1 MGESSTRRNLYGA
14 TALIAFAIA
23 TLGGVELYG
32 LINKPKPI
40 IPVAVDEEDLL
51 NKVFPDAGVFSAKS
65 GLYPSHKAYTT
76 DPDSGASTLVG
87 FVFLTTDVEPEERA
101 YGGPI
106 DILVGMTAE
115 ARRAAPL
122 PMGSGP
128 SGRALRGGLPGSPL
142 SPETPDIVSLRS

>member
-23 TLGGVELYG
+23 TLGGIELYG

-40 IPVAVDEEDLL
+40 IPIAVDEEDLL

-76 DPDSGASTLVG
+76 DPDSGATTLVG
-87 FVFLTTDVEPEERA
+87 FFFLTTDVEPEERA
-101 YGGPI
+101 YGGHI
-106 DILVGMTAE
+106 DILVGMT
-115 ARRAAPL
+115 RRAAPL

-128 SGRALRGGLPGSPL
+128 SGRALRGELPESPL